1 MAFNLQS
8 ITAGPRSQ
16 PPRIFLT
23 GPHGVGKTTWACS
36 APSPVVI
43 QTEDGLGM
51 LETPAFPL
59 ATTTAE
65 VFEALNTLYN
75 EDHGFKTV
83 ILDSAD
89 WLDSII
95 YKEIHATYD
104 KKDTSYGQ
112 DTILIAEQWRII
124 LDWFNALRSKGMTP
138 VLLGHVE
145 VKRYE
150 QPDGDGYERY
160 QPKLSKRAS
169 AVVQEWADCVF
180 FANWKVFVKS
190 EAVTAQKNVKKAV
203 SSGERLI
210 HTGEK
215 PAFLAKN
222 RYSLPETLPMDWP
235 SFMAAMP
242 VPF

>member
-1 MAFNLQS
+1 MAFNLDS
-8 ITAGPRSQ
+8 ITSGPRTR
-16 PPRIFLT
+16 PPRIFIT
-23 GPHGVGKTTWACS
+23 GPHGVGKTTWAAG
-36 APSPVVI
+36 APNPIFI
-43 QTEDGLGM
+43 QTEDGLGL

-65 VFEALNTLYN
+65 VFEALNTLYS
-75 EDHGFKTV
+75 EPHDFKTV
-83 ILDSAD
+83 VLDSAD
-89 WLDSII
+89 WLDNII
-95 YKEIHATYD
+95 QKEVMATYD
-104 KKDTSYGQ
+104 EKALTYGR
-112 DTILIAEQWRII
+112 DALLVAEQWRIV
-124 LDWFNALRSKGMTP
+124 LDWFNALRAKGMT
-138 VLLGHVE
+138 VIITGHVE

-180 FANWKVFVKS
+180 FCNWKTFVKTEKVS
-190 EAVTAQKNVKKAV
+190 AQKTVNKAIAG
-203 SSGERLI
+203 GERLL

-222 RYSLPETLPMDWP
+222 RYSLPETLPMTWQAFID
-235 SFMAAMP
+235 AMP